1 MLSQQAQ
8 ALPGSYRAMTENELT
23 QAEIAGGI
31 FKTAET
37 CPVKGQLMRDFEL
50 VSTEGRKISVSD
62 YRGRSNLTLVFAGGD
77 SQGLELLTRIANS
90 YTKIQ
95 EEQTEVLAIVQC
107 SNEKAAR
114 VKDEARAKFP
124 VLIDRDGRIHRLM
137 GAQDRRG
144 QAEMAVYVTDR
155 FGEVFATFRES
166 EKQAM
171 PGVQEIRE
179 WLTFV
184 NSQCPECSPPE
195 WPV

>member
-1 MLSQQAQ
+1 
-8 ALPGSYRAMTENELT
+8 MTAHELT

-37 CPVKGQLMRDFEL
+37 RPVKGQLIRDFEL
-50 VSTEGRKISVSD
+50 TSTDGRKISLSD
-62 YRGRSNLTLVFAGGD
+62 YRGRSNLLLVFADGR
-77 SQGLELLTRIANS
+77 SRSLKFLTGAAKG
-90 YTKIQ
+90 YDKIQ
-95 EEQTEVLAIVQC
+95 EEQAEVLAVVQGT
-107 SNEKAAR
+107 SGKAAR

-124 VLIDRDGRIHRLM
+124 VLVDKDGRIHRLL

-144 QAEMAVYVTDR
+144 QPEMAVYVTDR
-155 FGEVFATFRES
+155 FGEVFAAFRES

-171 PGVQEIRE
+171 PSVQEILE
-179 WLTFV
+179 WLEFV